1 MRPFSLSFPLILTKK
16 KKKSEKIAFQ
26 NIFPSSSLLNQ
37 YLHHQREQNIFLHLE
52 VEAKLDTLIISDSI
66 VEMDGDGKNIG
77 FIWFHLNCFYSIPI
91 LLPIHCSMS
100 VQFYAISSC
109 EIYTQYKAFSL
120 KSVFRSCHQLNLLF
134 SWISNFL

>member
-1 MRPFSLSFPLILTKK
+1 MRPFRLNFPLILTKK
-16 KKKSEKIAFQ
+16 KKKKSEKIACQ
-26 NIFPSSSLLNQ
+26 NIFPYSSLLNQ
-37 YLHHQREQNIFLHLE
+37 CFHQQQEQNIFLYLE

-66 VEMDGDGKNIG
+66 VEMDGDGKNID

-109 EIYTQYKAFSL
+109 EIYTQYKAFSP
-120 KSVFRSCHQLNLLF
+120 KGF
-134 SWISNFL
+134 SDLVIS